1 MEWAT
6 TCYWFWVCTAL
17 VLLFDKVMVDGVSLV
32 LLLYHLK
39 SVYNVRLVSAVLTL
53 MMVSLVP
60 HARVLLL

>member
-1 MEWAT
+1 
-6 TCYWFWVCTAL
+6 
-17 VLLFDKVMVDGVSLV
+17 VLLFERVMVDGVSLV

-39 SVYNVRLVSAVLTL
+39 SVYNVRLVSVVLTL